1 MTKFNYCPM
10 CGTSVS
16 HSDIYCKVCD
26 YVLDRKAISAQRN
39 LLKSIIACR
48 GLYVSLP
55 APIKEMSNAQICEV
69 LALQQMVEADMNT
82 SADYNPDGDIDYH
95 KH

>member
-1 MTKFNYCPM
+1 MTKFNFCPV

-16 HSDIYCKVCD
+16 HSDAYCKVCD
-26 YVLDRKAISAQRN
+26 YVLDRKTMREQKNR
-39 LLKSIIACR
+39 LKSIIADQ

-55 APIKEMSNAQICEV
+55 APIEEMSNAQIYEA

-82 SADYNPDGDIDYH
+82 SLDYNPDGDIDCH